1 MIPQYLPNIGLVCT
15 GNIRIFTENIVMSR
29 PWAKKKGMSLTQS
42 GKITEF
48 GVAPLKD
55 VTTICSPGAVL
66 ARRLSGEC

>member
-1 MIPQYLPNIGLVCT
+1 
-15 GNIRIFTENIVMSR
+15 MSR